1 MSNAYSSVLTLL
13 NEQEQHLDRL
23 LLLLHK
29 ELDAIRTRDVEALK
43 SNTEEKIQILDL
55 VQATDEKLTK
65 IPELDAVKQ
74 QDWFTEQ
81 LSRLDDK
88 LAQCKFQNQVNSQ
101 SVEQS
106 QLVIERFK
114 TELLQSRGRAGLT
127 YTNKGKAAQVD
138 KGPGIKA

>member
-1 MSNAYSSVLTLL
+1 MSNAYSSILTLL
-13 NEQEQHLDRL
+13 NEQEQHLDVL
-23 LLLLHK
+23 LLLLQK
-29 ELDAIRTRDVEALK
+29 ELDAIRSRDVEALK
-43 SNTEEKIQILDL
+43 QNTEEKIKTLDL
-55 VQATDEKLTK
+55 VQATDEQLTADPLLAEAK
-65 IPELDAVKQ
+65 TLN
-74 QDWFTEQ
+74 WFQEHLQRLEQ
-81 LSRLDDK
+81 K

-127 YTNKGKAAQVD
+127 YTNKGKTSQVD

>member
-1 MSNAYSSVLTLL
+1 MSNAHSSILTLL
-13 NEQEQHLDRL
+13 NEQEQHLDVL

-29 ELDAIRTRDVEALK
+29 ELDAIRTRDIEALK
-43 SNTEEKIQILDL
+43 SNTDEKIRILDL
-55 VQATDEKLTK
+55 VQATDEQLTAS
-65 IPELDAVKQ
+65 PELRDVKE
-74 QDWFTEQ
+74 QDWFKEQ
-81 LSRLDDK
+81 LQRLEDK

-101 SVEQS
+101 NVEQS

-127 YTNKGKAAQVD
+127 YTNKGKTAQVD

>member
-1 MSNAYSSVLTLL
+1 MSNAHSSILTLL

-65 IPELDAVKQ
+65 IPELDEVKQ

>member
-1 MSNAYSSVLTLL
+1 MSNAHSSILTLL

-29 ELDAIRTRDVEALK
+29 ELDAIRIRDVEALK

-65 IPELDAVKQ
+65 IPELDEVKQ

>member
-1 MSNAYSSVLTLL
+1 M
-13 NEQEQHLDRL
+13 
-23 LLLLHK
+23 
-29 ELDAIRTRDVEALK
+29 
-43 SNTEEKIQILDL
+43 
-55 VQATDEKLTK
+55 QATDEQLTAS
-65 IPELDAVKQ
+65 PELDAAKQ
-74 QDWFTEQ
+74 QDWFKQQ
-81 LSRLDDK
+81 LQRLEDK

-127 YTNKGKAAQVD
+127 YTNKGKAAQVG

>member
-1 MSNAYSSVLTLL
+1 MSTAHSSILTLL

-23 LLLLHK
+23 LLSLHK
-29 ELDAIRTRDVEALK
+29 ELDAIRSRDVEALK
-43 SNTEEKIQILDL
+43 ANTEEKIQILDL
-55 VQATDEKLTK
+55 VQATDEQLTAS
-65 IPELDAVKQ
+65 PDLELAKQ
-74 QDWFTEQ
+74 QDWFKVV
-81 LSRLDDK
+81 LLRLEEK
-88 LAQCKFQNQVNSQ
+88 LAECKFQNQVNSQ

-127 YTNKGKAAQVD
+127 YTQKGKAAQVD

>member
-1 MSNAYSSVLTLL
+1 MSTANSSILTLL
-13 NEQEQHLDRL
+13 NEQEQHLDVL
-23 LLLLHK
+23 LLLLQR

-43 SNTEEKIQILDL
+43 SNTEEKIQLLEL
-55 VQATDEKLTK
+55 VQAADQQLAVV
-65 IPELDAVKQ
+65 PELAEAKEQ
-74 QDWFTEQ
+74 SWFQEHLQ
-81 LSRLDDK
+81 RLEEK

>member
-1 MSNAYSSVLTLL
+1 MSNASPSILTLL
-13 NEQEQHLDRL
+13 NEQEQHLDVL

-43 SNTEEKIQILDL
+43 SNTDEKIHLLEL
-55 VQATDEKLTK
+55 VQTADQQLAAL
-65 IPELDAVKQ
+65 PELAEAKGQSWFQ
-74 QDWFTEQ
+74 QHLQ
-81 LSRLDDK
+81 RLEEK

-138 KGPGIKA
+138 KGP

>member
-1 MSNAYSSVLTLL
+1 MSTASPSILTLL
-13 NEQEQHLDRL
+13 NEQEQHLDVL

-43 SNTEEKIQILDL
+43 SNTEEKIRLLEL
-55 VQATDEKLTK
+55 VQTADQQLAAL
-65 IPELDAVKQ
+65 PELTGAKDQ
-74 QDWFTEQ
+74 SWFQEHLQ
-81 LSRLDDK
+81 RLEEK

>member
-1 MSNAYSSVLTLL
+1 MSNAYSSILTVL
-13 NEQEQHLDRL
+13 NEQEQQLDVL
-23 LLLLHK
+23 LLLLNK
-29 ELDAIRTRDVEALK
+29 ELDSIQSRDVEALK
-43 SNTEEKIQILDL
+43 SNTNEKIHILDL
-55 VQATDEKLTK
+55 VQATDEQLTAS
-65 IPELDAVKQ
+65 PELDAAKQ
-74 QDWFTEQ
+74 QDWFKEQ
-81 LSRLDDK
+81 LQRLEEK
-88 LAQCKFQNQVNSQ
+88 LAQCKFQNPVNSQ

>member
-1 MSNAYSSVLTLL
+1 MSTAHSSILTLL

-23 LLLLHK
+23 LLSLHK
-29 ELDAIRTRDVEALK
+29 ELDAIRSRDVEALK
-43 SNTEEKIQILDL
+43 TNTEEKIQILDL
-55 VQATDEKLTK
+55 VQATDEQLTAS
-65 IPELDAVKQ
+65 PDLELAKQ
-74 QDWFTEQ
+74 QDWFKAV
-81 LSRLDDK
+81 LLRLEEK
-88 LAQCKFQNQVNSQ
+88 LAECKFQNQVNSQ

-127 YTNKGKAAQVD
+127 YTQKGKAAQVD

>member
-1 MSNAYSSVLTLL
+1 MSNVPSSILTLL
-13 NEQEQHLDRL
+13 NEQEQHLDVL
-23 LLLLHK
+23 LLLLQN

-43 SNTEEKIQILDL
+43 TNTEEKIQILDL
-55 VQATDEKLTK
+55 IQAADEKLTLL
-65 IPELDAVKQ
+65 PELVEAKQ
-74 QDWFTEQ
+74 QDWFKTHLQRIE
-81 LSRLDDK
+81 DK

-127 YTNKGKAAQVD
+127 YTNKGKTAQVD

>member
-1 MSNAYSSVLTLL
+1 MSTANSSILTLL
-13 NEQEQHLDRL
+13 NEQEQHLDVL
-23 LLLLHK
+23 LLLLQK

-43 SNTEEKIQILDL
+43 SNTEEKIQLLEL
-55 VQATDEKLTK
+55 VQAADQQLAVV
-65 IPELDAVKQ
+65 PELAEAKEQ
-74 QDWFTEQ
+74 SWFQEHLQ
-81 LSRLDDK
+81 RLEEK

>member
-1 MSNAYSSVLTLL
+1 MSNAHSSALTLL
-13 NEQEQHLDRL
+13 NEQGQHLDVL
-23 LLLLHK
+23 LLLLQK

-43 SNTEEKIQILDL
+43 NTTEEKIQVLDL
-55 VQATDEKLTK
+55 IQATDAQMTAL
-65 IPELDAVKQ
+65 PELAEIKQ
-74 QDWFTEQ
+74 QDWFKEQ
-81 LSRLDDK
+81 MQRLEEK

>member
-1 MSNAYSSVLTLL
+1 MSNASPSILTLL
-13 NEQEQHLDRL
+13 NEQEQHLDVL

-43 SNTEEKIQILDL
+43 SNTEEKIHLLEL
-55 VQATDEKLTK
+55 VQTADQQLAAL
-65 IPELDAVKQ
+65 PELAEAKGQSWFQ
-74 QDWFTEQ
+74 QHLQ
-81 LSRLDDK
+81 RLEEK

>member
-1 MSNAYSSVLTLL
+1 MSNAHSSILTLL
-13 NEQEQHLDRL
+13 NEQEQHLDEL

-29 ELDAIRTRDVEALK
+29 ELDAIRIRDVEALK
-43 SNTEEKIQILDL
+43 SNTEEKIKILDL
-55 VQATDEKLTK
+55 VQATDEQLTVA
-65 IPELDAVKQ
+65 PELNDAKQ
-74 QDWFTEQ
+74 HEWFKQ
-81 LSRLDDK
+81 HLQRLEEK

>member
-1 MSNAYSSVLTLL
+1 MSNAYSSILTLL
-13 NEQEQHLDRL
+13 NEQEQQLDVL

-29 ELDAIRTRDVEALK
+29 ELDAIQSRDVEALK
-43 SNTEEKIQILDL
+43 SNTNEKIHILDL
-55 VQATDEKLTK
+55 VQATDEQLTAS
-65 IPELDAVKQ
+65 PGLDAAKQ
-74 QDWFTEQ
+74 QDWFIEQ
-81 LSRLDDK
+81 LQRLEEK

>member
-1 MSNAYSSVLTLL
+1 MSIAHSSILTLL
-13 NEQEQHLDRL
+13 NEQEQHLDVL
-23 LLLLHK
+23 LLLLQR

-43 SNTEEKIQILDL
+43 NNTDEKIQLLDL
-55 VQATDEKLTK
+55 VQTADQQLAAL
-65 IPELDAVKQ
+65 PELVEAKEES
-74 QDWFTEQ
+74 WFQEHLQRLEQ
-81 LSRLDDK
+81 K
-88 LAQCKFQNQVNSQ
+88 LEQCKFQNQVNSK
-101 SVEQS
+101 SIEQS

>member
-1 MSNAYSSVLTLL
+1 MSNAHSSALTLL
-13 NEQEQHLDRL
+13 NEQEQHLDVL
-23 LLLLHK
+23 LLLLQK

-43 SNTEEKIQILDL
+43 NTTEEKIQVLDL
-55 VQATDEKLTK
+55 IQATDAQMTAL
-65 IPELDAVKQ
+65 PELANIKQ
-74 QDWFTEQ
+74 QDWFKEQ
-81 LSRLDDK
+81 MQRLEEK

>member
-1 MSNAYSSVLTLL
+1 MSNAHSSILTLL
-13 NEQEQHLDRL
+13 NEQEQHLNVL

-29 ELDAIRTRDVEALK
+29 ELDAIRTRNIEALK
-43 SNTEEKIQILDL
+43 SNTDEKIRILDL
-55 VQATDEKLTK
+55 VQATDEQLTAS
-65 IPELDAVKQ
+65 PELRDVKE
-74 QDWFTEQ
+74 QDWFKEQ
-81 LSRLDDK
+81 LQRLEDK

-127 YTNKGKAAQVD
+127 YTNKGKTAQVD

>member
-13 NEQEQHLDRL
+13 NEQEQHLDKL
-23 LLLLHK
+23 LLLLHT

-43 SNTEEKIQILDL
+43 TNTEEKIHILDL
-55 VQATDEKLTK
+55 VQATDEQLTGA
-65 IPELDAVKQ
+65 PELAAAKTQ
-74 QDWFTEQ
+74 PWFTEHLQ
-81 LSRLDDK
+81 RLEDK

>member
-1 MSNAYSSVLTLL
+1 MSTANSSILTLL
-13 NEQEQHLDRL
+13 NEQEQHLDVLFL
-23 LLLLHK
+23 LLQR

-43 SNTEEKIQILDL
+43 SNTEEKIQLLEL
-55 VQATDEKLTK
+55 VQTADQQLAVL
-65 IPELDAVKQ
+65 PELAEAKEQ
-74 QDWFTEQ
+74 SWFQEHLQ
-81 LSRLDDK
+81 RLEEK

>member
-1 MSNAYSSVLTLL
+1 MSNAYSSILTLL
-13 NEQEQHLDRL
+13 NEQEQHLDVL
-23 LLLLHK
+23 LLLLQK

-55 VQATDEKLTK
+55 VHSADLKLAAL
-65 IPELDAVKQ
+65 PDLAEAKQ
-74 QDWFTEQ
+74 QSWFQEH
-81 LSRLDDK
+81 LSRLEEK
-88 LAQCKFQNQVNSQ
+88 LAHCKFQNQVNSQ

>member
-1 MSNAYSSVLTLL
+1 MSTAHSSILTLL
-13 NEQEQHLDRL
+13 NEQEQHLDVL
-23 LLLLHK
+23 LLLLQK

-43 SNTEEKIQILDL
+43 NNTDEKIQLLEL
-55 VQATDEKLTK
+55 VQAADQQLAVV
-65 IPELDAVKQ
+65 PELAEAKEQ
-74 QDWFTEQ
+74 SWFQEHLQ
-81 LSRLDDK
+81 RLEEK

>member
-1 MSNAYSSVLTLL
+1 MSIAYSSILTLL
-13 NEQEQHLDRL
+13 NEQEQHLDVL

-43 SNTEEKIQILDL
+43 NNTDEKIHILDL
-55 VQATDEKLTK
+55 VQATDEQLTAT
-65 IPELDAVKQ
+65 PELADAKQ
-74 QDWFTEQ
+74 QNWFKEHLQ
-81 LSRLDDK
+81 RLEDK

>member
-1 MSNAYSSVLTLL
+1 MSNVPSSILTLL
-13 NEQEQHLDRL
+13 NEQEQHLDVL
-23 LLLLHK
+23 LLLLQN

-43 SNTEEKIQILDL
+43 TNTEEKIQILDL
-55 VQATDEKLTK
+55 IQAADEKLTLL
-65 IPELDAVKQ
+65 PELVEAKQ
-74 QDWFTEQ
+74 QDWFKTHLQGLE
-81 LSRLDDK
+81 DK

-127 YTNKGKAAQVD
+127 YTNKGKTAQVD

>member
-1 MSNAYSSVLTLL
+1 MSNAYSSILTLL
-13 NEQEQHLDRL
+13 NEQEQHLDVM

-29 ELDAIRTRDVEALK
+29 ELDAIRSRDVEALK
-43 SNTEEKIQILDL
+43 NNTDEKIRILEL
-55 VQATDEKLTK
+55 VQAADQQLAAL
-65 IPELDAVKQ
+65 PELAEAKEQ
-74 QDWFTEQ
+74 SWFQEH
-81 LSRLDDK
+81 LSRLEEK

>member
-1 MSNAYSSVLTLL
+1 MSTAHSSILTLL

-23 LLLLHK
+23 LLSLHK
-29 ELDAIRTRDVEALK
+29 ELDAIRSRDVEALK
-43 SNTEEKIQILDL
+43 ANTEEKIQILDL
-55 VQATDEKLTK
+55 VQATDEQLTAS
-65 IPELDAVKQ
+65 PDLELAKQ
-74 QDWFTEQ
+74 QDWFKAA
-81 LSRLDDK
+81 LLRLEEK
-88 LAQCKFQNQVNSQ
+88 LAECKFQNQVNSQ

-127 YTNKGKAAQVD
+127 YTQKGKAAQVD

>member
-1 MSNAYSSVLTLL
+1 MSTANSSILTLL
-13 NEQEQHLDRL
+13 NEQEQHLDVL
-23 LLLLHK
+23 LLLLQK

-43 SNTEEKIQILDL
+43 SNTEEKIQLLEL
-55 VQATDEKLTK
+55 VQTADQQLAEL
-65 IPELDAVKQ
+65 PELAEAKEQ
-74 QDWFTEQ
+74 SWFQEHLQ
-81 LSRLDDK
+81 RLEEK

>member
-1 MSNAYSSVLTLL
+1 MSNAYSSILTLL
-13 NEQEQHLDRL
+13 NEQEQHLDVL

-29 ELDAIRTRDVEALK
+29 ELDAIRSRDVEALK
-43 SNTEEKIQILDL
+43 NN
-55 VQATDEKLTK
+55 TDEKIRILELVQTADLQLAAL
-65 IPELDAVKQ
+65 PELAEAKEQ
-74 QDWFTEQ
+74 SWFQEH
-81 LSRLDDK
+81 LNRLEEK
-88 LAQCKFQNQVNSQ
+88 LAQCKYQNQVNSQ

-127 YTNKGKAAQVD
+127 YTNKGKTAQVD

>member
-1 MSNAYSSVLTLL
+1 MSNAHSSILTLL
-13 NEQEQHLDRL
+13 NEQEQHLDVL

-29 ELDAIRTRDVEALK
+29 ELDAIRTRDIEALK
-43 SNTEEKIQILDL
+43 SNTDEKIRILDL
-55 VQATDEKLTK
+55 VQATDEQLTAS
-65 IPELDAVKQ
+65 PELRDVKE
-74 QDWFTEQ
+74 QDWFKEQ
-81 LSRLDDK
+81 LQRLEDK

-127 YTNKGKAAQVD
+127 YTNKGKTAQVD

>member
-1 MSNAYSSVLTLL
+1 MSNASPSILTLL
-13 NEQEQHLDRL
+13 NEQEQHLDVL

-43 SNTEEKIQILDL
+43 SNTDEKIHLLEL
-55 VQATDEKLTK
+55 VQTADQQLAAL
-65 IPELDAVKQ
+65 PELAEAKGQSWFQ
-74 QDWFTEQ
+74 QHLQ
-81 LSRLDDK
+81 RLEEK

>member
-1 MSNAYSSVLTLL
+1 MSNAYSSILTLL
-13 NEQEQHLDRL
+13 NEQEQQLDVL

-29 ELDAIRTRDVEALK
+29 ELDAIRSRDVEALK
-43 SNTEEKIQILDL
+43 TNTDEKIQILDL
-55 VQATDEKLTK
+55 VQATDEQLTAS
-65 IPELDAVKQ
+65 PELDAAKQ
-74 QDWFTEQ
+74 QDWFKQQ
-81 LSRLDDK
+81 LQRLEDK

-138 KGPGIKA
+138 KELKL